1 MIHVSL
7 LALVLACAPAE
18 QSHSLGESE
27 ILEAMRTEGFDP
39 TATTNGARLQAETLL
54 RLARQARS
62 RDPQGT
68 PFFIGHREWFAAY
81 LKRTGLSAERAPL
94 FIRLA
99 YQHGQDMDVD
109 YRADRVVEKVLEGP
123 RPELALTVRIWW
135 PEKRGGP
142 TQYSYEDALAT
153 PRLKVMTK
161 RVISYRLLDLG
172 DSVVF
177 DEIDGLLGRPTSGL
191 LSLLFQVIGEGHLR
205 DNRMAVSSDG
215 LQIARARA
223 SKAFFE
229 VAATVTVYPDGRTEK
244 DVPPGRPD
252 LLALEARLKQ
262 PLRLRYRPV
271 ERVP

>member
-1 MIHVSL
+1 MISAGV
-7 LALVLACAPAE
+7 LALVLSCA
-18 QSHSLGESE
+18 LGEERRPLSESE
-27 ILEAMRTEGFDP
+27 ILEAMRPQGFDP

-54 RLARQARS
+54 RLARQALA
-62 RDPQGT
+62 RDPRGT
-68 PFFIGHREWFAAY
+68 PLFIGHTAWFSAY

-123 RPELALTVRIWW
+123 PPDLALNVRIWW

-153 PRLKVMTK
+153 PRLKVTNK

-177 DEIDGLLGRPTSGL
+177 DEIEGLLGRPTSGL
-191 LSLLFQVIGEGHLR
+191 LSLLFQVIGEGQLR
-205 DNRMAVSSDG
+205 ENRMAISSDG
-215 LQIARARA
+215 LQVARARA

-244 DVPPGRPD
+244 DVPAGRPD

-262 PLRLRYRPV
+262 PLRLRYRPL